1 MNQPRVDVAAPLA
14 TDEDD
19 QVGEVCVVVLRQA
32 FGELFSSWDDLMQD
46 VEPVDVEA
54 EQLSESF
61 ASRRSDLEWRQRRL

>member
-1 MNQPRVDVAAPLA
+1 MNQPRADVAAPLA

-46 VEPVDVEA
+46 VEPVGVEA
-54 EQLSESF
+54 E
-61 ASRRSDLEWRQRRL
+61 